1 MASLFRSCA
10 SLSCVPFGLSLHAL
24 SLKISLSR
32 DPVSGSALVSLYSK
46 CGIPGDARKVFDE
59 IPRRDGVCFGAIVV
73 GLAQNSRPV
82 EALSAFAELVASCDA
97 QATTYSVSGAL
108 CAAAQ
113 LAALEQCRMI
123 HAHAFVTG
131 LDKNAFV
138 GSSLVDV
145 YGKAGLVGD
154 ARRVFDENLVRMN
167 DVGWNAMMAAY
178 AQQGDKDL
186 TVELFDLM
194 EARGLRPDRYSF
206 LAILTLFCNVGMD
219 VEADQWFTRMI
230 RDYALEPGLEH
241 YTCLVGALSRAGRLS
256 DAEKIAMTMP
266 FKPDAAV
273 WRALLSSCAFH
284 GNADMAWTMAKRL
297 LEIDPHDDSA
307 YIIVANALSGAQ
319 RWDEVAEVRKMMKD
333 RRVKKEVG
341 KSWIEVRGKVHVFF
355 AGDRRH
361 EMMDQIYAKLAE
373 LREEIEKIGY
383 VPVSDEMVHDVGEEE
398 KNELLWSHSE
408 KLAVAFGVVSGAA
421 LPGKPLRI
429 VKNLR
434 ICRDCHEAFKF
445 MSRSL
450 GREII
455 VRDVNR
461 YHRFLNGSCSCGG
474 VW

>member
-1 MASLFRSCA
+1 MACLFKTCA
-10 SLSCVPFGLSLHAL
+10 ALSCVSFGLGLHAL
-24 SLKISLSR
+24 SLKLSLAGE
-32 DPVSGSALVSLYSK
+32 PFSGSALVNFYSK
-46 CGIPGDARKVFDE
+46 CRLPGDAQKAFDE
-59 IPRRDGVCFGAIVV
+59 IPQKDEVCYGAIVV
-73 GLAQNSRPV
+73 GLAQNSWPID
-82 EALSAFAELVASCDA
+82 ALSAFAEMVSCDGRS
-97 QATTYSVSGAL
+97 TIYSVSGAL
-108 CAAAQ
+108 RAAAQ

-131 LDKNAFV
+131 LEMNAVV
-138 GSSLVDV
+138 GSSLVDA

-154 ARRVFDENLVRMN
+154 ARRVFDENFVRMN

-178 AQQGDKDL
+178 AQQGDNDS
-186 TVELFDLM
+186 TIELFGSM
-194 EARGLRPDRYSF
+194 EAQGLRPDGYSF
-206 LAILTLFCNVGMD
+206 LAILTSFCNAGMD
-219 VEADQWFTRMI
+219 VETDCWFTKMI
-230 RDYALEPGLEH
+230 GDYDLEPGLEH
-241 YTCLVGALSRAGRLS
+241 YTCLAGAFSRAGRLS

-273 WRALLSSCAFH
+273 WRALLSGCAFH
-284 GNADMAWTMAKRL
+284 GDADMAWTMAKRL
-297 LEIDPHDDSA
+297 LELDPHDDSA
-307 YIIVANALSGAQ
+307 YVIVANALSSAR

-373 LREEIEKIGY
+373 LREEIEKLGY
-383 VPVSDEMVHDVGEEE
+383 VPVWDEMVHDVEEEE
-398 KNELLWSHSE
+398 KKKLLWSHSE

-421 LPGKPLRI
+421 MPGKPLRI

-445 MSRSL
+445 MSRVL
-450 GREII
+450 ETEII

-461 YHRFLNGSCSCGG
+461 YHRFLNGRCTCGG